1 LTPSEINWKC
11 PECGRCKV
19 VKETFIIMEPFTLM
33 LQLMRYKVNAEDQTV
48 TKIHDKMI
56 SPVEITLPSGSSY
69 TLNSVINH
77 LGENTQVGHYTTLIY
92 DNSRHVVVLLDDL
105 TISSDARNQMEM
117 SEESY
122 IFTYSR
128 N

>member
-1 LTPSEINWKC
+1 
-11 PECGRCKV
+11 
-19 VKETFIIMEPFTLM
+19 
-33 LQLMRYKVNAEDQTV
+33 MRYKVNAEDQTV

-56 SPVEITLPSGSSY
+56 SPMEITLPSGASY

-92 DNSRHVVVLLDDL
+92 DNIRNVFVLLDDL
-105 TISSDARNQMEM
+105 TISCNARYRMEM
-117 SEESY
+117 SEDSY
-122 IFTYSR
+122 IFTYSK